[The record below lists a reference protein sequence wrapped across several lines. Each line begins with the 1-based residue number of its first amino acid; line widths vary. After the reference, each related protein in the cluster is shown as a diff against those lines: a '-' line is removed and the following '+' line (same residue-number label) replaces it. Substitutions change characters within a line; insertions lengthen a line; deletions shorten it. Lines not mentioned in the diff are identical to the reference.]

1 MQRFRYSRSLL
12 HRYRFLAGD
21 RSCRQ
26 VRDPYL
32 LDGPSPGPFG
42 GRELVVGVGAG
53 AWRGVQLVERIN
65 GEARGAQDLDPVTV
79 TGMELY
85 P

>member
-12 HRYRFLAGD
+12 HRYRFLAGH

-53 AWRGVQLVERIN
+53 S
-65 GEARGAQDLDPVTV
+65 DPA
-79 TGMELY
+79 MELD
-85 P
+85 